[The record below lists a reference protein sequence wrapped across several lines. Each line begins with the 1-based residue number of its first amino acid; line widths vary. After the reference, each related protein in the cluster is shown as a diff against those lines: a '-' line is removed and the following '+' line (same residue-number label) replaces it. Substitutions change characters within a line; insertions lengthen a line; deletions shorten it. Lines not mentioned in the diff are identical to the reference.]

1 MSTDPRAGSTSAF
14 RSSFLTG
21 ESPPQNGQ
29 GAHNVTAPRNQPPG
43 PGSRPTRSRS
53 PLPTAQQAC
62 CSSHYSEV
70 IAGPAS
76 TAARPGSRKRPV
88 RLVRGGSVCGVL
100 LKGASCCEGMMT
112 EVEVP
117 ILQPMA
123 ARNRALRPCSIA
135 VGSAARARST
145 RPQDERT
152 FRNTYVARRA
162 PGPDGDSIGVW
173 CRALERDGV
182 VPSSAARL
190 RHDRPRP
197 GKVRYCLAS
206 RRRRGGQS
214 PNTSDDHQDTEHPP
228 TERIGAERPGHKTCN
243 PPRDH
248 SPHPSRRPATGW
260 PQRPAESA
268 VRRCGPP
275 DDSHNEVRKQIR
287 ASARLLVEPPGLE

>member
-1 MSTDPRAGSTSAF
+1 
-14 RSSFLTG
+14 
-21 ESPPQNGQ
+21 
-29 GAHNVTAPRNQPPG
+29 
-43 PGSRPTRSRS
+43 
-53 PLPTAQQAC
+53 
-62 CSSHYSEV
+62 
-70 IAGPAS
+70 
-76 TAARPGSRKRPV
+76 
-88 RLVRGGSVCGVL
+88 
-100 LKGASCCEGMMT
+100 MT

-123 ARNRALRPCSIA
+123 ARNRALRPCNIA

-190 RHDRPRP
+190 RHDGPRP

-228 TERIGAERPGHKTCN
+228 TGRIGAERPGHKTCN

-268 VRRCGPP
+268 VRVADHPMIAITSYASKSEHPRGCSLSLPASSSSEGHCVSLTAVFRPGRRAHQVTHDPLHQRLRSAQPKIDRRPP
-275 DDSHNEVRKQIR
+275 V
-287 ASARLLVEPPGLE
+287 ASR